1 MYACPKHQK
10 QCQKAKDKLREK
22 CLQHIS
28 QRANPSKINTMR
40 NQEDP
45 QANRKCAKTHTLSSQ
60 KRNANSPLT
69 FEMMDNPFIGRE
81 VKLKLLRDTMSHLS
95 DLAKIQ
101 NLTLF
106 ITFEWMIIA
115 LKCVSFCCSMK

>member
-1 MYACPKHQK
+1 
-10 QCQKAKDKLREK
+10 
-22 CLQHIS
+22 
-28 QRANPSKINTMR
+28 MR

-45 QANRKCAKTHTLSSQ
+45 QANRKCAKAHTLSSQ

-69 FEMMDNPFIGRE
+69 FEMMDSLFIGRE
-81 VKLKLLRDTMSHLS
+81 VKIKTTLGDTMSHLS

-106 ITFEWMIIA
+106 ITFKWMIIA